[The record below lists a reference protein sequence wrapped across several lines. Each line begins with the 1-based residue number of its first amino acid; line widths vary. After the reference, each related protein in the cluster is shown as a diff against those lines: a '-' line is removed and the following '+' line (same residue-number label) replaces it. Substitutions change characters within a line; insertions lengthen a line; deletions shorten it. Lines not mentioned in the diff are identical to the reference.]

1 MGSDLA
7 LRRLRV
13 PGDFKSVFFLYTIA
27 FLLTFRIQL
36 TDFSAR
42 MHVVTSSL
50 LLTSYVHILL
60 PSSITLLL
68 RTYFVS
74 ALAVWVS
81 RRRPPITIN
90 TFYERSSP
98 NLLPPAK
105 TDTLRGLARG
115 RDEHLSRLLASD
127 PTEHDLAPR
136 RTPMQAPADACTIL
150 GFVWHHGGGDVE
162 ERGSRLAR
170 GRNARWD
177 SVCACCGLDNGKT
190 LAAEGGRTEGEWDF
204 DGLWPDTRSIIGK
217 K

>member
-1 MGSDLA
+1 MDSDLA

-13 PGDFKSVFFLYTIA
+13 PGAAS
-27 FLLTFRIQL
+27 
-36 TDFSAR
+36 DFSAR

-50 LLTSYVHILL
+50 LLNSYVHILL

-68 RTYFVS
+68 RTYFVYPPSPSGSHGDDLPLQSTHSTS
-74 ALAVWVS
+74 A
-81 RRRPPITIN
+81 P
-90 TFYERSSP
+90 
-98 NLLPPAK
+98 K
-105 TDTLRGLARG
+105 TDTLRGLAHG

-127 PTEHDLAPR
+127 FTEHDLAPR

-150 GFVWHHGGGDVE
+150 GFVWHHRGGDVE

-190 LAAEGGRTEGEWDF
+190 LAAEGGRTEGRV
-204 DGLWPDTRSIIGK
+204 GLRRTLAGYTIHNREEMSQR
-217 K
+217 